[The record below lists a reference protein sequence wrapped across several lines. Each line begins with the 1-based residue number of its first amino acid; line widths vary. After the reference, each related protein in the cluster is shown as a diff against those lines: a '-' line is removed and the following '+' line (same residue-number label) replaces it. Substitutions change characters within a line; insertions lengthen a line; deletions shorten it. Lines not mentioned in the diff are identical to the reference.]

1 MSEYQYYEFLA
12 IDQPLTAE
20 EMKDLRALSTRAQI
34 TPVSFTNE
42 YHWGDFKGNP
52 DKLMERYFDAHI
64 YVANWMTA
72 IFKVRVPFEA
82 LAKGTVEAMAESEAL
97 HFKATKTHWIITW
110 SLDESENYDRFG
122 QEDGRGWMAR
132 LAPVRE
138 ELLRGDLRS
147 LYIGWL
153 ADVNRETMNDN
164 DDEMEPISVNGLG
177 QLTSAQR
184 ALAEFL
190 EVDED
195 LLAGAGMG
203 SPAARDEEVSQKEME
218 AWINDLPGDEVKA
231 ILKQLLSGQGQ
242 QAEQTLKSRFAAW
255 RRGLRG
261 DGDGAP
267 RRSMGEHRANAR
279 EAEKIRV
286 EKKRHEQR
294 QQEVKQR
301 KERDAYLKNLSKD
314 FPKAWK
320 SVQRTIERGSGSAY
334 DEACRAL
341 VDLSEAYTVHASNK
355 RFQEELKMFMADHMR
370 RKALVQRLMKAKGSP
385 LQGVRLL

>member
-12 IDQPLTAE
+12 IDRPLTSE
-20 EMKDLRALSTRAQI
+20 EMGDLRALSTRAHI

-52 DKLMERYFDAHI
+52 DKLMERYFDAHV

-72 IFKVRVPFEA
+72 VFMLRLPIEVLTKETAEA
-82 LAKGTVEAMAESEAL
+82 VATSYAL
-97 HFKATKTHWIITW
+97 DFKATKTHWIITW
-110 SLDESENYDRFG
+110 RLEDSENYDRFG

-153 ADVNRETMNDN
+153 AAVSGEMV
-164 DDEMEPISVNGLG
+164 DDGEMEPISTNGLG
-177 QLTSAQR
+177 QLTLAQQ

-203 SPAARDEEVSQKEME
+203 GPAAQDEEVSQKEMD
-218 AWINDLPGDEVKA
+218 AWINDLPGDEVTA
-231 ILKQLLSGQGQ
+231 VLKQLLSGQGQ
-242 QAEQTLKSRFAAW
+242 RAEQTLRSRFAAW
-255 RRGLRG
+255 RRNLGG
-261 DGDGAP
+261 DGGGAP
-267 RRSMGEHRANAR
+267 RRSIGELRANAQAAEEIRLEKQRR
-279 EAEKIRV
+279 EQS
-286 EKKRHEQR
+286 QR
-294 QQEVKQR
+294 EVKRQ
-301 KERDAYLKNLSKD
+301 KDRDAHLKNLSKD

-320 SVQRTIERGSGSAY
+320 SVQRTVERGSGSAY

-341 VDLSEAYTVHASNK
+341 VDLSEAYAVHASNK
-355 RFQEELKMFMADHMR
+355 RFQEELKKFMADHMR
-370 RKALVQRLMKAKGSP
+370 RKALVQRLMKAGLFEDK
-385 LQGVRLL
+385 